1 MSKVLILVTVVYSAL
16 KTTTTTTTTKKTTK
30 ILNKVLQKSRKTPIK
45 LKTWEAKHGESKV
58 LGIISALSSSFFCG
72 KIPLII

>member
-16 KTTTTTTTTKKTTK
+16 KTTTTTTKKKTTK

-45 LKTWEAKHGESKV
+45 LK
-58 LGIISALSSSFFCG
+58 I
-72 KIPLII
+72 

>member
-16 KTTTTTTTTKKTTK
+16 KTTTTTTTKKKTK

-58 LGIISALSSSFFCG
+58 LGIISALSSSFFSG